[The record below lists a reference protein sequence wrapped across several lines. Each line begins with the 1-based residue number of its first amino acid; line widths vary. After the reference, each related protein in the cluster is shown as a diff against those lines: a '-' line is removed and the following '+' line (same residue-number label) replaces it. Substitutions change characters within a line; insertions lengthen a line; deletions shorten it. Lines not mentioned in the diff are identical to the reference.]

1 MQIKTRAIVLNSVK
15 FGESQRIVD
24 FLTEQSGRL
33 SFICRQPKSARSR
46 VRKSFFQPMT
56 VVEITF
62 DYRQR
67 VRLQH
72 IKEETIALPFASIPF
87 EPYKLSISLF
97 LAEFLYYATR
107 SEQAD
112 LPLFNYVVNSLAWLD
127 GAHKSFSNFH
137 LVFMMRLSRFLG
149 FYPNLDGYQEGDFF
163 DLRNSIFT
171 PEPPLHADFLCPD
184 EAAKI
189 SLLMRMN
196 YETMHLFAMSRA
208 ERNRCIELITA
219 YYRLHLPNFPELNSL
234 SVVRELFS

>member
-72 IKEETIALPFASIPF
+72 IKEESIALPFASIPF

-137 LVFMMRLSRFLG
+137 LVFMMRLS
-149 FYPNLDGYQEGDFF
+149 
-163 DLRNSIFT
+163 
-171 PEPPLHADFLCPD
+171 
-184 EAAKI
+184 
-189 SLLMRMN
+189 
-196 YETMHLFAMSRA
+196 
-208 ERNRCIELITA
+208 
-219 YYRLHLPNFPELNSL
+219 L
-234 SVVRELFS
+234 SVP